1 MSFIDHDSLEVSEL
15 NSGVTQIELVGLE
28 REGENLTA
36 RIATIQPG
44 FSVPL
49 HIHPTHQELIFIL
62 EGELEGTLEDHGV
75 ETLRPGQSVLAPTR
89 KVHGLTNKSAS
100 PARVL
105 AIFPTNYVT
114 RELV

>member
-62 EGELEGTLEDHGV
+62 DGELEGTLEDHGA

-89 KVHGLTNKSAS
+89 KVHGLTNKSES